1 MFKKEIS
8 TKIGD
13 AKITGI
19 QKTENYTVLKIQY
32 RGTVTF
38 LRLDNK
44 QVAKIVSELENP
56 SLELKIDPVVNAIY
70 AKTIG
75 WSDNKNK
82 VVKDKSAFINCIS
95 RWGYTVLTINI
106 HRQPGSLLLINIAD
120 DTSVVSSRFIELFDQ
135 MTQKYEMEHLLDWD

>member
-1 MFKKEIS
+1 MLKNKKFLV
-8 TKIGD
+8 KIGD

-32 RGTVTF
+32 RGTETF

-56 SLELKIDPVVNAIY
+56 SLELKIDPVVNTIY

-75 WSDNKNK
+75 WSDNK
-82 VVKDKSAFINCIS
+82 VVKDKAAFINRIS